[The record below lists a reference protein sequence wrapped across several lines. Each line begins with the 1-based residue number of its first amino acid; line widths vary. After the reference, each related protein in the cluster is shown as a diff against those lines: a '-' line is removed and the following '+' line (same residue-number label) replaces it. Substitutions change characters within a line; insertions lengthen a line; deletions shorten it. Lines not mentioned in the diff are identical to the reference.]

1 MRDLKEFVSTSSF
14 AKDGHEPLYFNP
26 LIHPILYILGF
37 IESITLSTHME
48 EHCGGYNVSVEIF
61 QYPTSLEWEPLKCKT
76 KAWKYFKPG
85 DTLIFDTFT
94 IWKHFRLFI

>member
-1 MRDLKEFVSTSSF
+1 MILC
-14 AKDGHEPLYFNP
+14 FNP
-26 LIHPILYILGF
+26 LIHPILNFLGL

-61 QYPTSLEWEPLKCKT
+61 QFPNSLEWEPLKCKT

-85 DTLIFDTFT
+85 DTLIFDHKKASYSCKSHTF
-94 IWKHFRLFI
+94 KQ